1 MFMIAHGASVVIV
14 RDGTRKTILANTGA
28 DFTEEEIASVNRS
41 APGALRKPINE
52 GRNEADAEADKPKG
66 KKAGGNTKQE
76 APAATETAAQKKKR
90 LAAEKKAAEAAAAAG
105 DDDDDDDNAGDDN
118 DADEDEDI

>member
-14 RDGTRKTILANTGA
+14 RDGKRKTILANTGA

-52 GRNEADAEADKPKG
+52 GRNEADAETDKPKG

-76 APAATETAAQKKKR
+76 APATTETAAQKKKR
-90 LAAEKKAAEAAAAAG
+90 LAAEKKAAEAAAAGDDG
-105 DDDDDDDNAGDDN
+105 DDDDDAGDD
-118 DADEDEDI
+118 AGGEDDDI

>member
-14 RDGTRKTILANTGA
+14 RDGKRKTIPANTGA

-66 KKAGGNTKQE
+66 KKAAKQE

-105 DDDDDDDNAGDDN
+105 DDGDDDDDAGDD
-118 DADEDEDI
+118 AGGEDDDI